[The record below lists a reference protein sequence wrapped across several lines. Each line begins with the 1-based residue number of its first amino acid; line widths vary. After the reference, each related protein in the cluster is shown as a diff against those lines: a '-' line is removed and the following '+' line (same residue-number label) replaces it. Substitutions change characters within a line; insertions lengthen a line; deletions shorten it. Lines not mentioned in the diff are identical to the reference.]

1 MITLFSQSLQEGS
14 VEEGYTFTGNVSVY
28 SDALQ
33 AYWTHLLRSIGY
45 AATATV
51 VALLLGYPLAYFIAQ
66 KAGRW
71 KNVVL
76 VLVIAPFF
84 TSLIRTLAWRTI
96 LSDTGPVT
104 DFAQAIGFTSL
115 LQAVE
120 LTATDTLLAKFAV
133 ICGLTY
139 NFLPFM
145 ILPLYASLERLDPRL
160 VEAAGTSTPHRGS
173 RSAASRGRCPCRG
186 SSRARC

>member
-76 VLVIAPFF
+76 VLVIARSSP
-84 TSLIRTLAWRTI
+84 
-96 LSDTGPVT
+96 
-104 DFAQAIGFTSL
+104 
-115 LQAVE
+115 
-120 LTATDTLLAKFAV
+120 
-133 ICGLTY
+133 
-139 NFLPFM
+139 
-145 ILPLYASLERLDPRL
+145 ASSSAPWPGARSSP
-160 VEAAGTSTPHRGS
+160 TP
-173 RSAASRGRCPCRG
+173 
-186 SSRARC
+186 AR